1 MKFSLITFLRTCVN
15 EQPFETLSIR
25 IFLYINEKN
34 GIASLL
40 F

>member
-1 MKFSLITFLRTCVN
+1 MKFSPITFLMTCN
-15 EQPFETLSIR
+15 EQPFETLSVR

-34 GIASLL
+34 VIASFL